1 MKHFVLSMLLTSAAV
16 FPQPSPQEKRE
27 GFRPMC
33 NGKDLTGWD
42 GDPQLW
48 KVQGGVVVGSTEGVT
63 LKANSFLISKKEYSD
78 FILRTDI
85 RLRNHNSGIQFR
97 SEALPDYV
105 VRGLQCDMAENNYWG
120 SIYDER
126 GKRGIIIN
134 GWKDKAEKVV
144 KNGDWNSVEIYAKGE
159 DIRITINGLV
169 TAELKDSSKLSG
181 IIAFQVHR
189 GPAMQVEF
197 RNTRIKELK

>member
-1 MKHFVLSMLLTSAAV
+1 MF
-16 FPQPSPQEKRE
+16 
-27 GFRPMC
+27 
-33 NGKDLTGWD
+33 NGKDLAGWD

-48 KVQGGVVVGSTEGVT
+48 KMQGGVVVGSTEGVT

-78 FILRTDI
+78 FVLRTDI

-144 KNGDWNSVEIYAKGE
+144 KNADWNSVEIYAKGE

-189 GPAMQVEF
+189 GPAMKVEF